1 MRFGSEEERINAL
14 ASVFGIELGEEE
26 RKEIV
31 GTVAFLSEKP
41 KI

>member
-1 MRFGSEEERINAL
+1 MKFGSEEERINAL
-14 ASVFGIELGEEE
+14 ETAFGIKLGEEE

-31 GTVAFLSEKP
+31 GTVAFLSGKP